1 MATST
6 STLAN
11 TVAQALAAARDNE
24 AIQELVAK
32 NLSRRKMAVVAAKV
46 GTAGARSASRRR
58 AARKATL
65 AGEPVAIVPIV
76 ESSNGNAS
84 SGKAKGKKS
93 KSTGIGIGKI
103 ALIATVIGV
112 VVLVTN
118 KGARGKALDTL
129 FGAEEEFHYQSTT
142 TASTNGSR

>member
-11 TVAQALAAARDNE
+11 TVAQALAAARENE

-65 AGEPVAIVPIV
+65 AGEPVAMVPIV
-76 ESSNGNAS
+76 EASNGS
-84 SGKAKGKKS
+84 SSKSDAKS
-93 KSTGIGIGKI
+93 KKGGISIGKI
-103 ALIATVIGV
+103 ALIATVVGV
-112 VVLVTN
+112 VVLITN
-118 KGARGKALDTL
+118 KGARGKALDAL